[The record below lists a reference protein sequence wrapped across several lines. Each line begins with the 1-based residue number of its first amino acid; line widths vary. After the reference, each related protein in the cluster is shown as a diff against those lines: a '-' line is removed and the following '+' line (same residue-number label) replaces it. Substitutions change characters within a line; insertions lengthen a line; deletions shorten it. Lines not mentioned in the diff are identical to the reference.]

1 MKEAEEALNSY
12 RIFLESIPLKRYREE
27 LKDVKWVEQDLY
39 SEMLPL
45 ASIFR
50 NYWHAQNF
58 LDFESWF
65 EQFWEELHSNP
76 QSLVALKN
84 FKKYHFDKDDDGWF
98 KLGFKARMYR
108 TWISV
113 LTQVD
118 FYYVFVYVCTRQK
131 KEINFEA
138 NAELDKRGIDL
149 RIGELD
155 FGISKISQRKE
166 ARAGGSVKKT
176 IVLPYTVFNI
186 SEFVRLSNSPRVSPD
201 NRVAY
206 RKSVEAFNKY
216 FIQLS
221 NGFVVFGEQYVDL
234 IVKNINNRQAV
245 IEAIRGMGKELSGEL

>member
-1 MKEAEEALNSY
+1 LSKEQRALDSY
-12 RIFLESIPLKRYREE
+12 RSFLEGLPIVAYEKY
-27 LKDVKWVEQDLY
+27 KAIKWVEQDLPK
-39 SEMLPL
+39 EMLPL

-50 NYWHAQNF
+50 NYWLTQNY

-65 EQFWEELHSNP
+65 KLFWKELDSEPLSREAMRQF
-76 QSLVALKN
+76 KN
-84 FKKYHFDKDDDGWF
+84 YHFDGADDVWF
-98 KLGFKARMYR
+98 KRGFRGRMYR
-108 TWISV
+108 TWMSV
-113 LTQVD
+113 LTQID
-118 FYYVFVYVCTRQK
+118 FYYIFHYVCAK
-131 KEINFEA
+131 KKKGISFEA
-138 NAELDKRGIDL
+138 TAELDRKGID
-149 RIGELD
+149 
-155 FGISKISQRKE
+155 ISQRKE

-186 SEFVRLSNSPRVSPD
+186 SEFVRLSNSPRVSPA
-201 NRVAY
+201 NRAAY

>member
-1 MKEAEEALNSY
+1 MNKPEEALNSY
-12 RIFLESIPLKRYREE
+12 RTFLESIPLKRYREE

-45 ASIFR
+45 ASIFS
-50 NYWHAQNF
+50 NYWEAQNF

-65 EQFWEELHSNP
+65 EQFWEELYSNC

-84 FKKYHFDKDDDGWF
+84 FKKYYFDKDDNGWF

-108 TWISV
+108 TWVSV

-118 FYYVFVYVCTRQK
+118 FYYVFVYVCIRQK

-138 NAELDKRGIDL
+138 NAELDKKGIDL

-166 ARAGGSVKKT
+166 ARSSGSKKKL
-176 IVLPYTVFNI
+176 ILLPYTVFNI
-186 SEFVRLSNSPRVSPD
+186 DEFLRLSKSSRVSPE
-201 NRVAY
+201 NRIAY
-206 RKSVEAFNKY
+206 KKSAEAFNKY
-216 FIQLS
+216 FIRLS
-221 NGFVVFGEQYVDL
+221 NGFVVFGEQYVEI
-234 IVKNINNRQAV
+234 IVKNITNRQAV
-245 IEAIRGMGKELSGEL
+245 IEAVRSMGKELSGET